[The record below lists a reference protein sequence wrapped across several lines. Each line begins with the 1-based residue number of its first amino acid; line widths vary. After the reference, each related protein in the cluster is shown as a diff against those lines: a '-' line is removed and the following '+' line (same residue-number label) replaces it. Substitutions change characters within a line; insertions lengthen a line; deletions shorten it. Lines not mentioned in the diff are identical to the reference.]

1 MFTRIDPFV
10 SRNYRIDSLSSKR
23 MTYRGINLKST
34 PFLSLLILAVTVGC
48 QTVAESSNSK
58 SAPIAFSE
66 TSVSVGK
73 SHLSVEV
80 TLEDAIHLE
89 SRAGIGAPKYR
100 VERLIGLSRSEAINL
115 VLEDLEIGSA
125 RTNSLPKWI
134 DQGSFVFLEGRYN
147 SCNVSQTRR
156 VSSLENGWI
165 EEILL
170 TNAPVYE
177 RLVLLFSNHFVA
189 DFNSYRVAEAYAR
202 HHKIIRD
209 HSAGNMGDFLKAIL
223 KDPAI
228 IIYLNN
234 NTNFIFN
241 VNENLA
247 REYLELFTLGEGNY
261 KEADIKNLAK
271 VLAGESVNPISQ
283 EYEWLRGG
291 SSTRSF
297 KVLNREI
304 SKPEEAVELVLEQ
317 KAHSLYLAEIFY
329 REYVN
334 SEEVDRSSVSE
345 IAARY
350 YRSGFEIKE
359 LLKATLETQNFWA
372 SDNRF
377 SLIKDPVDLVLGTA
391 RTMGISNDMALDF
404 RDFTGAFARMNF
416 FMINPPNVAG
426 YPGGFAWIDGGL
438 IEKRVAILKSMFV
451 DSRDTVDM
459 PKLREA
465 KLSWLREGENR
476 RTRYDNKLEKILSEA
491 PPDQLIVE
499 AAFLHY
505 VNRSFKQNNHPGFK
519 LSLLGVHLGDKKWE
533 GITYQMGRDKKNGY
547 DFVRL
552 ESNGCFPSCLK
563 NFNGGFSKKSGVEV
577 IKYDPFNPS
586 GDKRNVQSKFMSS
599 DERLL
604 MKRLAQLVH
613 FLPTS
618 AVAGSGRFGDGGAEN
633 RQAWLDWLQKRQQS
647 NDFKPLRVASG
658 IEVEPVVIVND
669 AVAHVS
675 LCKAKYDNALDQNW
689 LRLEREIPSSLS
701 NEIGKGW
708 IASVLPESYKLAEG
722 KEAERV
728 LLSDAFQLK

>member
-1 MFTRIDPFV
+1 MRVTFL
-10 SRNYRIDSLSSKR
+10 LS
-23 MTYRGINLKST
+23 ILV
-34 PFLSLLILAVTVGC
+34 LIVTGGC
-48 QTVAESSNSK
+48 QTVTENITPNSASLAFAESDVR
-58 SAPIAFSE
+58 IADA
-66 TSVSVGK
+66 
-73 SHLSVEV
+73 HLSVEV
-80 TLEDAIHLE
+80 SLRDAIHLE
-89 SRAGIGAPKYR
+89 NRVGIGAPKYR
-100 VERLIGLSRSEAINL
+100 VERLIGLSRSEAIDL

-134 DQGSFVFLEGRYN
+134 DQGSFVFLEGRYQ
-147 SCNVSQTRR
+147 SCNISQTRR

-170 TNAPVYE
+170 TDAPAYE

-189 DFNSYRVAEAYAR
+189 DFKSYRVAEAYAR

-223 KDPAI
+223 KDPAV

-234 NTNFIFN
+234 NTNFISN

-271 VLAGESVNPISQ
+271 VFAGESVNPISQ

-291 SSTRSF
+291 SSARSF
-297 KVLNREI
+297 KVLNRKI
-304 SKPEEAVELVLEQ
+304 RKPEEAVELVLEQ

-334 SEEVDRSSVSE
+334 SEEVDLSSVSE

-391 RTMGISNDMALDF
+391 RTMGMSNDMALDF

-438 IEKRVAILKSMFV
+438 IEKRVGILKSMFV
-451 DSRDTVDM
+451 DSRDAVDL

-476 RTRYDNKLEKILSEA
+476 RTRYDNKLEKILSAA

-505 VNRSFKQNNHPGFK
+505 ANRSFKKNNHPGFK

-552 ESNGCFPSCLK
+552 ESNDCFPSCLK
-563 NFNGGFSKKSGVEV
+563 SFNGGSSNKYGVEV
-577 IKYDPFNPS
+577 IKYDPFNS
-586 GDKRNVQSKFMSS
+586 AADKRNVQAALSS

-618 AVAGSGRFGDGGAEN
+618 AVAGSGRFGDGGPEN
-633 RQAWLDWLQKRQQS
+633 RQAWLDWLQNRQQGT
-647 NDFKPLRVASG
+647 DFKPLRVSLG

-669 AVAHVS
+669 AVAHVN

-689 LRLEREIPSSLS
+689 LRLEREVPSSLS

>member
-1 MFTRIDPFV
+1 MGMRITFL
-10 SRNYRIDSLSSKR
+10 LS
-23 MTYRGINLKST
+23 ILV
-34 PFLSLLILAVTVGC
+34 LIVTGGC
-48 QTVAESSNSK
+48 QTVTENTTPNSASLAFAESDVR
-58 SAPIAFSE
+58 IDD
-66 TSVSVGK
+66 T
-73 SHLSVEV
+73 HLLVEV
-80 TLEDAIHLE
+80 SLRDAIHLE
-89 SRAGIGAPKYR
+89 NRVGIGAPKYR
-100 VERLIGLSRSEAINL
+100 VERLIGLSRSDAIDL
-115 VLEDLEIGSA
+115 LLKDLEIGSA
-125 RTNSLPKWI
+125 RSNSLPKWV
-134 DQGSFVFLEGRYN
+134 DQGSFVFLEGRYK
-147 SCNVSQTRR
+147 SCNISQARR

-170 TNAPVYE
+170 TDAPAYE

-209 HSAGNMGDFLKAIL
+209 HSAGNMADFLDAIL

-234 NTNFIFN
+234 NTNFISN

-291 SSTRSF
+291 SSARSF

-304 SKPEEAVELVLEQ
+304 RKPEEAVELVLEQ

-334 SEEVDRSSVSE
+334 SEEVDLNAVSE

-372 SDNRF
+372 ADNRF

-391 RTMGISNDMALDF
+391 RTMGMSNDMGLDF
-404 RDFTGAFARMNF
+404 RDFTSAFTRMNF
-416 FMINPPNVAG
+416 SMINPPNVAG

-438 IEKRVAILKSMFV
+438 IEKRVGVLKSMFV

-465 KLSWLREGENR
+465 KSSWLREGENR
-476 RTRYDNKLEKILSEA
+476 RTRYDNKLEKMLSDA
-491 PPDQLIVE
+491 PPDQLVVE

-505 VNRSFKQNNHPGFK
+505 ANRSFKKNNHPGFK

-552 ESNGCFPSCLK
+552 ESNDCFPACIKS
-563 NFNGGFSKKSGVEV
+563 FNGGFSKKYGVEV
-577 IKYDPFNPS
+577 IKYDPFNPAA
-586 GDKRNVQSKFMSS
+586 DKRNVQATLSS

-618 AVAGSGRFGDGGAEN
+618 AVAGSGRFGAGGPEN
-633 RQAWLDWLQKRQQS
+633 RQAWLDWLQNRQQ
-647 NDFKPLRVASG
+647 NIGYEPLRANSG
-658 IEVEPVVIVND
+658 SRTEPVLIVND
-669 AVAHVS
+669 AVAQVN

-689 LRLEREIPSSLS
+689 LRLEREVPSSLS